1 METPSGNHDVIK
13 RLKEFFK
20 YHLFYT
26 EAKDQYTATSLNQY
40 NSLALTVKDQLVRGW
55 LNTQQSY
62 HRADAKRVYYLSL
75 EFLMGRMLGNNLI
88 NLGLLNESSQAL
100 RELGYELEDLQEVE
114 WDAGLGNGGL
124 GRLAACLLDSM
135 ATMELPAYGYGIR
148 YEFGIFSQN
157 IRDGYQVETPDNWLR
172 YGNVWEVPRPDR
184 IALVKFY
191 GRVLQY
197 VDENKSFRS
206 EWVDTEDVMAMAYDF
221 PVPGYGKDTVNNL
234 RLWAAKST
242 REFNLEYFNHGDY
255 VRAVEDKQRSEVI
268 SKVLYPND
276 NAFEGKE
283 LRLKQ
288 EYFFVAATLQDI
300 IRRYLTAHEDFDCFA
315 DKVAIQLN
323 DTHPSI
329 AVAELMRVLIDG
341 YGLTWETAWDI
352 TVRTFGFTNHTVLPE
367 ALEKWPVSLLEKVLP
382 RHLLIIYEINRRF
395 LEEVNRWFPGEG
407 ERLSR
412 MSLIEEGEEQRI
424 RMAHLAIVGSHAVNG
439 VSALHTRILTKEIFK
454 DFYEMFPE
462 RFHNVTNGITQRRW
476 LQLCNPG
483 LAELISRNIGEG
495 WVTDLEQLQNL
506 RSLAQDKAFQEQ
518 WHEVK
523 IANKRDLAE
532 TIWKSTGA
540 QVDPESI
547 FDCHVKRIH
556 EYKRQLLNVLHV
568 ISLYNWIKSDP
579 GAAFVPR
586 TVLFAGKAAPGY
598 LMAKLTIKLIHAVGD
613 IVNHDR
619 DVGDRLKVV
628 FLPNYGV
635 SLAERIIPAADV
647 SEQIS
652 TAGTEAS
659 GTGNM
664 KFALNGALTVGTL
677 DGANVEICEEVGEEN
692 IFIFGLTPE
701 GVIETR
707 KSGYD
712 PSRVCQDAP
721 ELQKIIEMIGGGY
734 FCIAN
739 PDLFQPIVHSLFGQ
753 GDPYLVLADFE
764 SYVRCQERVAS
775 AYLDSR
781 GWDRKSI
788 LNVAAMGKFS
798 SDRTTSEY
806 AERIWNVK
814 PVSVELSDPGIE
826 LPRL

>member
-242 REFNLEYFNHGDY
+242 REFDLARFNAGEY
-255 VRAVEDKQRSEVI
+255 VRAVEDKTHTETI
-268 SKVLYPND
+268 SQVLYPAD
-276 NAFEGKE
+276 DQYAGKE

-288 EYFFVAATLQDI
+288 QYFFVSATLQDV
-300 IRRYLTAHEDFDCFA
+300 IRRFKKAHRGWDAFP
-315 DKVAIQLN
+315 DKVAFQLN
-323 DTHPSI
+323 DTHPALAIPELIRVLVDHERLEWDDAWSI
-329 AVAELMRVLIDG
+329 AQRVFA
-341 YGLTWETAWDI
+341 Y
-352 TVRTFGFTNHTVLPE
+352 TNHTILPE
-367 ALEKWPVSLLEKVLP
+367 ALEGWSSHLFGRLLP
-382 RHLLIIYEINRRF
+382 RHLQIVEEIDRR
-395 LEEVNRWFPGEG
+395 LREVVRSHHPRDEETVR
-407 ERLSR
+407 RLAIVADDEARSV
-412 MSLIEEGEEQRI
+412 

-439 VSALHTRILTKEIFK
+439 VSEVHTQVLTTSVFPAFHAL
-454 DFYEMFPE
+454 FPG
-462 RFHNVTNGITQRRW
+462 RFHNKTNGITPRRW
-476 LQLCNPG
+476 LLQANPG
-483 LAELISRNIGEG
+483 LARLVTEAIGDG
-495 WVTDLEQLQNL
+495 WVTDLDQLGRL
-506 RSLAQDKAFQEQ
+506 GPLAEDAEFRRR
-518 WHEVK
+518 WAAVK
-523 IANKRDLAE
+523 RANKVALADAVRRQME
-532 TIWKSTGA
+532 MEL
-540 QVDPESI
+540 DPDTL
-547 FDCHVKRIH
+547 FDCQVKRIH
-556 EYKRQLLNVLHV
+556 EYKRQLLNVLRV
-568 ISLYNWIKSDP
+568 IALFHRIREGVAEP
-579 GAAFVPR
+579 EPRR
-586 TVLFAGKAAPGY
+586 TVIFAGKAAPGY
-598 LMAKLTIKLIHAVGD
+598 ALAKLIIKLIHAASEL
-613 IVNHDR
+613 VNR
-619 DVGDRLKVV
+619 DPLVRERLRVV

-635 SLAERIIPAADV
+635 AAAERIFPACEL

-664 KFALNGALTVGTL
+664 KAALNGALTIGTL
-677 DGANVEICEEVGEEN
+677 DGANIEIRHEVGAENLFVFGHTVEE
-692 IFIFGLTPE
+692 IGAL
-701 GVIETR
+701 R
-707 KSGYD
+707 RSGYD
-712 PSRVCQDAP
+712 PRAWIDASAELRQVIDTIAGGEIERQAPGLFRPIVAALTEGDRYVHCADFASYLDCQSRVA
-721 ELQKIIEMIGGGY
+721 
-734 FCIAN
+734 A
-739 PDLFQPIVHSLFGQ
+739 
-753 GDPYLVLADFE
+753 
-764 SYVRCQERVAS
+764 
-775 AYLDSR
+775 AYLRAEDWVR
-781 GWDRKSI
+781 MSI
-788 LNVAAMGKFS
+788 RNVAGMGRFS
-798 SDRTTSEY
+798 SDRTVREY
-806 AERIWNVK
+806 ARDVWRAV
-814 PVSVELSDPGIE
+814 PVPVRFDE
-826 LPRL
+826 